1 MKNAIPLVLLGV
13 AVLPAGA
20 QSRAELSAGVG
31 MAAVSASNGGGSQ
44 VGPAVDVALSM
55 PVGGVR
61 VGLEAALLA
70 IGDEEPRT
78 SDLRPRQTGTPPIT
92 DFDVVR
98 RPRVLSTAFVM
109 ATVQVPV
116 GSGAYIRPE
125 IGAARHGFASYLVG
139 ATTVES
145 AEVSHEWGPAA
156 GMVAGYQ
163 LGGRSPAVS
172 IEAGGFW
179 SGGEDSSGD
188 RTSFVLRIVPR
199 IAL

>member
-1 MKNAIPLVLLGV
+1 MRHAIPLILLAA
-13 AVLPAGA
+13 AVLPARA
-20 QSRAELSAGVG
+20 QSRAEFSAGAG
-31 MAAVSASNGGGSQ
+31 IAAVSASDGGGSQ
-44 VGPAVDVALSM
+44 VGPAVNVALSM

-70 IGDEEPRT
+70 MGDEEPRT
-78 SDLRPRQTGTPPIT
+78 SDLRPRQTGSPPIT

-109 ATVQVPV
+109 ATLQVPV
-116 GSGAYIRPE
+116 GSGTYLRPE
-125 IGAARHGFASYLVG
+125 IGAGRHGFASYLVG

-156 GMVAGYQ
+156 GVVAGYH
-163 LGGRSPAVS
+163 LGGRNPAVT